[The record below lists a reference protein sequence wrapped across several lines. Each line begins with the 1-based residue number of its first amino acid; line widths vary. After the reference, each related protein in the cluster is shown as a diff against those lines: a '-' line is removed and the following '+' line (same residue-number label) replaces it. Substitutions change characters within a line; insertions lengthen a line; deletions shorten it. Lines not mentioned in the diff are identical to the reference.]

1 METRKDKVD
10 RLRKE
15 IESSPG
21 WKIHQQRKAIEISF
35 LIYEGN
41 FQDVCA
47 VLAYMGNF
55 SNAVKVLAQGNET
68 QRQKVDLD
76 LRRKLFN
83 CLSSAFALIDHTRK
97 FIKGYSSNPDFVAEY
112 QKRVDKNF
120 AKSELH
126 RFFQDYRNYVHHYA
140 IPLLTHTL
148 QFGRDIGESYTCG
161 MQKKDLLRWNQWSK
175 LAKSWIDKQPDNIPI
190 EENIKAHHQEIA
202 NFYTWFLSQILHIH
216 GQDIEKAN
224 ELIRQC
230 NAALMGT

>member
-1 METRKDKVD
+1 METRTDRVD
-10 RLRKE
+10 RLEKE
-15 IESSPG
+15 IVASSG
-21 WKIHQQRKAIEISF
+21 WKIHQQRKAIEMSF

-55 SNAVKVLAQGNET
+55 SNAVKVLAQGNEA
-68 QRQKVDLD
+68 QRERVDLD

-140 IPLLTHTL
+140 IPLLSHTL

-161 MQKKDLLRWNQWSK
+161 MQKRICLGGISGVSWQSLGSTNSLIIFRLKKISK
-175 LAKSWIDKQPDNIPI
+175 RIIKKLQISIHGFLAKS
-190 EENIKAHHQEIA
+190 
-202 NFYTWFLSQILHIH
+202 YTFMDRIL
-216 GQDIEKAN
+216 KK
-224 ELIRQC
+224 R
-230 NAALMGT
+230 MS